1 MVKPLHEQP
10 NLFRR
15 IRILQLS
22 TVIIISF
29 LEIIQV
35 IAFIGKLK
43 DSKPITY
50 YLSSA
55 TFNLY
60 GIKLLY
66 HIVIFLTLMSTTYYF
81 ARFSHRWYHGP
92 YQTDIYVDLVM
103 FYLWVISGFTNVYPL
118 LKGIKWECA
127 NEAFGSN
134 IDFLMRVECDGY
146 LFSTIFGWFMIL
158 EFFTSTILYLRL
170 WKTRNWWDN
179 NIAAVEDGES
189 EKGINLG
196 TDEETPSTEST
207 KISPYEQHRLELDLG
222 PRNSS
227 NINLKQIF

>member
-1 MVKPLHEQP
+1 MVKPLREQP

-29 LEIIQV
+29 LGLSYQYLIALFQVLIIKAK
-35 IAFIGKLK
+35 IFKFHCLI
-43 DSKPITY
+43 
-50 YLSSA
+50 LSM
-55 TFNLY
+55 
-60 GIKLLY
+60 I
-66 HIVIFLTLMSTTYYF
+66 
-81 ARFSHRWYHGP
+81 
-92 YQTDIYVDLVM
+92 
-103 FYLWVISGFTNVYPL
+103 FYLWIISGITNVYPL
-118 LKGIKWECA
+118 LKGIKWECV

-134 IDFLMRVECDGY
+134 VDFLMRVECNGY

-158 EFFTSTILYLRL
+158 EFFTSTMLYLRL

-179 NIAAVEDGES
+179 NITAVEDGES

-207 KISPYEQHRLELDLG
+207 EISPYEQHRLELDLG

-227 NINLKQIF
+227 NIKQIF